1 MPLINL
7 NNNHYIS
14 YQLIGDEKSTRTFF
28 FIHGIMGKGRNLI
41 SFASKLVK
49 EMPNTNG
56 LLIDLRN
63 HGESSKHNS
72 PFSVEACADDIVEIC
87 SSLNISPVSII
98 GHSFGAKVALLSA
111 HKLLEIKSVWLLDAS
126 LSSYKSQPLV
136 KNNPTVMEII
146 EIMQEIKFPL
156 ENKNDLVKHLCS
168 KNIELSVAL
177 WMSTNLEIRKNGFY
191 LIFDLQEIKEMLK
204 SFLELDLWQTAKNL
218 GKRCTINFVK
228 AQKSLRID
236 HGEIKKI
243 ELYLDGGSN
252 LYELENAGHFLHSDN
267 PQGLIEII
275 SSNE

>member
-1 MPLINL
+1 MPLITL
-7 NNNHYIS
+7 NNKHQIS
-14 YQLIGDEKSTRTFF
+14 YQLIGDEKAIKSFF

-41 SFASKLVK
+41 SFASKLLK
-49 EMPNTNG
+49 EIPNTNG

-72 PFSVEACADDIVEIC
+72 PFSVEACADDIVEIFHK
-87 SSLNISPVSII
+87 LHIKPISII

-111 HKLLEIKSVWLLDAS
+111 HKLLETKSVWLLDAP
-126 LSSYKSQPLV
+126 LSSYESQPLI
-136 KNNPTVMEII
+136 KDNPTVMQII

-156 ENKNDLVKHLCS
+156 ENKNDLIKCLCA
-168 KNIELSVAL
+168 KNVELSLAL
-177 WMSTNLEIRKNGFY
+177 WMSTNLEARQNGFY

-218 GKRCTINFVK
+218 SKRCTINFVK

-236 HGEIKKI
+236 HSEIKKI
-243 ELYLDGGSN
+243 ELYLEGRSN

-275 SSNE
+275 RSNE